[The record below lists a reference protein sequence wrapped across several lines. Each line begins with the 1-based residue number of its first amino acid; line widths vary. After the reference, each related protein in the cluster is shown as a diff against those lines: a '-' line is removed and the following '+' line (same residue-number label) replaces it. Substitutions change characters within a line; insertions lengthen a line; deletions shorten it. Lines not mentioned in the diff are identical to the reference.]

1 MKTGTKYVTLPALA
15 FLLIVVGALVVRFWP
30 RTVLFD
36 QCSDLYKH
44 YSNVE
49 GIDATFIK
57 DFKVNDSVFVD
68 VTMIE
73 ARTDSA
79 WNVLQ
84 QDFNI
89 TTPPQEI
96 IEMTGGDFLSIWA
109 APKKDYSLSMD
120 SLPLNNDLI
129 AMSWSERRISVFS
142 IETMQQLRCLRR
154 NQLKES
160 ISKSQN
166 L

>member
-1 MKTGTKYVTLPALA
+1 MKTGTKYVTLPAIT

-68 VTMIE
+68 VTLLE
-73 ARTDSA
+73 TKDSA
-79 WNVLQ
+79 QWDILCKDFGIPPFFMYPKEYREIMMAEHSFGQ
-84 QDFNI
+84 QLIRDTVSTEPNCVI
-89 TTPPQEI
+89 
-96 IEMTGGDFLSIWA
+96 
-109 APKKDYSLSMD
+109 KKDLV
-120 SLPLNNDLI
+120 
-129 AMSWSERRISVFS
+129 VFS
-142 IETMQQLRCLRR
+142 RINMSMYIFHNINDTQYDAII
-154 NQLKES
+154 NKEYEEVTY
-160 ISKSQN
+160 
-166 L
+166 